1 MPTVS
6 VRVWPSLTALFGAQ
20 GHRSRALEVEV
31 GEDATLLELL
41 RRLAA
46 AHPAFGAVMFGADG
60 EPTDEVSVV
69 LNDRLPELLDG
80 LATRLRDG
88 DRVILV
94 QAYAGG

>member
-1 MPTVS
+1 MAAVS
-6 VRVWPSLTALFGAQ
+6 VRVWPSLTALFGAETI
-20 GHRSRALEVEV
+20 RSRALEVEV
-31 GEDATLLELL
+31 ADGATLLDLVQ
-41 RRLAA
+41 RLAA
-46 AHPAFGAVMFGADG
+46 AHPAFGALMFDAEGA
-60 EPTDEVSVV
+60 PTDQVSIV